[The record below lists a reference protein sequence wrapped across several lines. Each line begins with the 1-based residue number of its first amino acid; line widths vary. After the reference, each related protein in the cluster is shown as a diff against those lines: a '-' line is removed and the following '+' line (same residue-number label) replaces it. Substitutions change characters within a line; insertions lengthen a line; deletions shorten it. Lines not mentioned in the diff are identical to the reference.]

1 MSLEHSKEKNKFDDK
16 SNKNDQIVKSQAKN
30 TIATKLKQFFQQQ
43 IDIKMNKII
52 EE

>member
-1 MSLEHSKEKNKFDDK
+1 MSLENSKEKNKVEEK
-16 SNKNDQIVKSQAKN
+16 SNENDQIIKGQAKN